1 MALTRSSDS
10 SRRSGLGLAR
20 RNYVVRAVAF
30 AWSFFVVGLLG
41 WQRELPLAFWV
52 ALPSFLVWPQ
62 LLLVHALRSRDP
74 RRAERRNVFADA
86 LFWGAWIAALEFP
99 VWVAY
104 PALTSVTLNGI
115 VARGVKGA
123 FLAAALFAAGAAAW
137 LGVFGLR
144 YSPATSPLVS
154 ALCFFGALGYTLAVG
169 YMVNVHR
176 ERLLA
181 ARALLRE
188 GEARYR
194 LITENAA
201 DLIAMVDRSGGWIY
215 ASPSHA
221 NIFEAGDLAPGTDA
235 LRRLHPDDA
244 AKMRAALIRAA
255 GSGTDEELAL
265 RLHDRYG
272 RTRQLRTRV
281 HPVAQAGAPAQ
292 LLLVSQDETY
302 KRESEEQLLL
312 AGQAMEG
319 MAEGIMVTTAEGTV
333 QSVNRAFSQIT
344 GYARDEVVGKR
355 VEVMRSGLQPPEF
368 YDEMLATVQRD
379 GHWTGI
385 KWNKRKNG
393 SVYKEWRSVRAVRDA
408 AGRTTHYVT
417 LFSEV
422 APRP

>member
-1 MALTRSSDS
+1 
-10 SRRSGLGLAR
+10 
-20 RNYVVRAVAF
+20 
-30 AWSFFVVGLLG
+30 
-41 WQRELPLAFWV
+41 
-52 ALPSFLVWPQ
+52 
-62 LLLVHALRSRDP
+62 
-74 RRAERRNVFADA
+74 
-86 LFWGAWIAALEFP
+86 
-99 VWVAY
+99 
-104 PALTSVTLNGI
+104 
-115 VARGVKGA
+115 
-123 FLAAALFAAGAAAW
+123 
-137 LGVFGLR
+137 
-144 YSPATSPLVS
+144 
-154 ALCFFGALGYTLAVG
+154 
-169 YMVNVHR
+169 
-176 ERLLA
+176 
-181 ARALLRE
+181 
-188 GEARYR
+188 
-194 LITENAA
+194 
-201 DLIAMVDRSGGWIY
+201 
-215 ASPSHA
+215 
-221 NIFEAGDLAPGTDA
+221 
-235 LRRLHPDDA
+235 
-244 AKMRAALIRAA
+244 MRAALIRAA
-255 GSGTDEELAL
+255 GSGADEELAL

-272 RTRQLRTRV
+272 RTRHLRTRV

-319 MAEGIMVTTAEGTV
+319 MAEGIMISTAEGKV

-385 KWNKRKNG
+385 KWNRRKNG